1 MRLCFL
7 THFWIT
13 SLTFGSLNMNDLYSV
28 DCKIISNPYVG
39 HHLPSIENH
48 STEGSTTY
56 DATYILLM
64 YSLKKLCAV
73 VTKMLTCKICF
84 SKQNYFFSN
93 MNELYS
99 WDLLSLFLF
108 DTSQLFSKSWNR
120 FWVHL
125 LSLRQF
131 SSCGKQWYQS
141 KNMILWQMFRSKSKN
156 RFVVDFRLPN

>member
-1 MRLCFL
+1 MFNLKGLEVRNDNFIILRTQQARITVMRLCFL

-99 WDLLSLFLF
+99 
-108 DTSQLFSKSWNR
+108 
-120 FWVHL
+120 
-125 LSLRQF
+125 
-131 SSCGKQWYQS
+131 
-141 KNMILWQMFRSKSKN
+141 
-156 RFVVDFRLPN
+156 